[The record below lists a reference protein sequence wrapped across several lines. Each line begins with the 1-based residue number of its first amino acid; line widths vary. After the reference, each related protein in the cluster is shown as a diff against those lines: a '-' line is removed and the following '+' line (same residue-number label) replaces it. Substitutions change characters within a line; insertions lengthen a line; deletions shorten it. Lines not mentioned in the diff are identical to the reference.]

1 MWNKKGINLILLRIL
16 KTLQPP
22 QTFGY
27 GTNIL
32 YPSNQE
38 RKMKIGILGTR
49 GIPNAYGGFEQFA
62 EHLAI
67 GLTKRNHQVF
77 VYNSSDHPYEGS
89 EWQGVNRIVC
99 KDWESKIGTAGQFIY
114 DYNCFQD
121 ARKREFDVLLQ
132 LGYTSNSIWYWWWPK
147 KAVNVVNMDGLEWK
161 RSKYNKATQRFLKVA
176 ERLAV
181 KHADVL
187 IADSIGI
194 QDYIISTYHRG
205 SHYIPYG
212 ANIPPSSSESILSA
226 WGVEPFKYY
235 LLVARLEPENNIE
248 MVIEGCLQSGSDCP
262 LIVIGNRNNSYG
274 RYLKKKYKNNRVR
287 FEGSLYDPEQLNNLR
302 TYASIYFHGHSV
314 GGTNPSLLEAMA
326 CRCNIAAHDNIF
338 NKAILENEAYYFS
351 SASDVRNILEL
362 PLDCSTIKRRK
373 EMNIEKVKRLYNWD
387 TIVGEYEKLFLS
399 VIKVE

>member
-1 MWNKKGINLILLRIL
+1 LWNEKGINLILLRIL
-16 KTLQPP
+16 KTLLPP

-27 GTNIL
+27 GTNTL
-32 YPSNQE
+32 YLSNQE

-99 KDWESKIGTAGQFIY
+99 NDWERKIGTAGQFIY

-132 LGYTSNSIWYWWWPK
+132 LGYTSNSIWYWLWPK
-147 KAVNVVNMDGLEWK
+147 DAVSVINMDGLEWK
-161 RSKYNKATQRFLKVA
+161 RSKYNKATQQFLKLA
-176 ERLAV
+176 EKLAV

-187 IADSIGI
+187 ISDSLGI
-194 QDYIISTYHRG
+194 QEHVSKKYHCN
-205 SHYIPYG
+205 SQFIPYG
-212 ANIPPSSSESILSA
+212 ADIPSDTTEAGLLS
-226 WGVEPFKYY
+226 WNVDPFKYT

-248 MVIEGCLQSGSDCP
+248 MIIEGVLKSGNDYP
-262 LIVIGNRNNSYG
+262 LIIVGNRDNHYG
-274 RYLKKKYKNNRVR
+274 QHLQKKYKNSHIR
-287 FEGSLYDPEQLNNLR
+287 FVGSLYEPEQLNNLR
-302 TYASIYFHGHSV
+302 AYASLYFHGHSV

-338 NKAILENEAYYFS
+338 NKAILEEDAYYFS
-351 SASDVRNILEL
+351 SAADVRNILES
-362 PLDCSTIKRRK
+362 PVDDYFITQRK
-373 EMNIEKVKRLYNWD
+373 QANIDKILQRYNWN
-387 TIVGEYEKLFLS
+387 TIIDEYEKLFLS
-399 VIKVE
+399 VVKS